1 MVGGALLLVE
11 GMVLSYRGRVGLGT
25 PPPLAYT
32 AVTDYFVLVTP
43 LVVVFGM
50 LAFAAT
56 LLLAAGGLF

>member
-11 GMVLSYRGRVGLGT
+11 GIVLSYRGRVGLGT

-32 AVTDYFVLVTP
+32 AVTDCLVLVTP
-43 LVVVFGM
+43 LVLVFRM
-50 LAFAAT
+50 LAFATT